1 MSYELLNGV
10 DIYKDITEI
19 VRHHHEH
26 YDGSGY
32 PQGLKGDEIP
42 MLSQIMTVADSFD
55 AMTTNRI
62 YKTRKD
68 VSVALSEM
76 QRLAG
81 KQFHSEVV
89 RAALVALKDISVE
102 MEISQQP
109 KSKIEKERFSYF
121 YKDQVTD
128 VYNKDYLEF
137 VLAYNHTDE
146 FNMHC
151 LSAVSLHNFNQY
163 NKKYGWNEGDKLL
176 KKFAQVLVNINKS
189 ELVFR
194 VFGDSFI
201 VLNSEHFD
209 LSKHLDVLNAV
220 LEGSGVSISIRHSD
234 MKTEDIKMLSDI
246 EALIRRKG

>member
-1 MSYELLNGV
+1 
-10 DIYKDITEI
+10 
-19 VRHHHEH
+19 
-26 YDGSGY
+26 
-32 PQGLKGDEIP
+32 
-42 MLSQIMTVADSFD
+42 
-55 AMTTNRI
+55 
-62 YKTRKD
+62 
-68 VSVALSEM
+68 
-76 QRLAG
+76 
-81 KQFHSEVV
+81 
-89 RAALVALKDISVE
+89 

-146 FNMHC
+146 FNMRC
-151 LSAVSLHNFNQY
+151 LNALSLHNFNQY

-201 VLNSEHFD
+201 VLNSEYFD
-209 LSKHLDVLNAV
+209 LNKYLDVLNAV
-220 LEGSGVSISIRHSD
+220 LEGSGVSISVKYSD

-246 EALIRRKG
+246 EALMRAKG